1 MLRSIKRES
10 GQISIL
16 VLATTIAFLWG
27 TLAIGVLAEVLVAQQ
42 RLNAKAEVIALAGAL
57 EIEFNQE
64 QACAVAQ
71 QFSTANFNIKAECVS
86 NSASIEILLAE
97 PNPNRF
103 LSEFLPN
110 IEASSRA
117 GIAGGNQLNSV
128 D

>member
-1 MLRSIKRES
+1 MPRSTKCES

-27 TLAIGVLAEVLVAQQ
+27 TLAIGMLAEVLVAQQ
-42 RLNAKAEVIALAGAL
+42 RLNAKAEAIALAGAL
-57 EIEFNQE
+57 ELEFNQE
-64 QACAVAQ
+64 QACGVAQ
-71 QFSTANFNIKAECVS
+71 QFSTSNFDIKAECVS
-86 NSASIEILLAE
+86 DSASIEILLAE

-117 GIAGGNQLNSV
+117 GIASGN
-128 D
+128 